1 MSLTAAANIALSG
14 ISTAQQG
21 LRTTSNNITN
31 VNTDGYDRRVQIQQ
45 AKLAGTDGAGVE
57 VAEVQR
63 IVDTF
68 LQKQMYIARADSA
81 RYASLTQLY
90 ERLEAVLGSPSDNS
104 SLPGRLDALFG
115 SLGALAIEPDSAV
128 RRSNAVTDLE
138 LWADEVTRLSTKI
151 QELRQEADRQIVA
164 AITDINTQI
173 QRVHELN
180 ATIARETFLG
190 RDTGTYKEQ
199 QEDALAKL
207 SGYIDIGTYDMG
219 TGQTGVTGANGI
231 VLVDSS
237 FRQLDYTAA
246 GTVSTATQF
255 SQIMVRKTLPGT
267 TTMTGTGT
275 ALDPN
280 RATGK
285 IDGLLRMRDLDLPKF
300 AQELGEIASVVVDKL
315 NAAHNDNSS
324 VPAQTSFTGRNSG
337 ILSTDTVRFTGKVTL
352 AALDSSNNYTTRV
365 VIDFDASTIDNGGGA
380 TAIGGSTYA
389 SLVSAIN
396 GANGFNGTA
405 SVSLSAGVLT
415 FAKGTAAGVAM
426 VQDSTSPSALAGRG
440 FAHYFGLNDLL
451 TATGETH
458 YDTGFTASDAH
469 ALTSGGK
476 ATFQLRNANGEVA
489 VSYELTVTGSTWQN
503 IIDALNATSAMGNY
517 VTFSMNSSGALVST
531 PATNYSDYEIVVSS
545 DTTSRGATQQTIS
558 GLFGI
563 GTRYQADAAQNVQ
576 VLPAIVAAPSKM
588 ALSKLD
594 TSSAAIA
601 GTTPALTP
609 GDNRGAVA
617 LQAIERTSV
626 SFAAAGHLAATTGT
640 LSEYSAN
647 VLSDIANQGAIV
659 EQLESDRKAY
669 TEALSSRITD
679 LSGVNL
685 DEELANMIVYQN
697 AFTASARII
706 ASVQEMFDAL
716 LAAV

>member
-647 VLSDIANQGAIV
+647 VLSDIANKGAIV